1 MNNKNKIT
9 ITITTISILAA
20 LLFACTTNEITP
32 EKYSGFLSDYS
43 ALKPSKNDKDMRV
56 YLRPGVNWQQYDSLM
71 IDKVA
76 IVPSSDMTVT
86 HKEIFTEVADEFQ
99 KLLISHL
106 STQLNVV
113 AVEGTHTLRLEA
125 AITGVYESF
134 DDLRGYQFIPVA
146 AVVTGISRGTGISKK
161 KARMMSEGKLVDAA
175 TGTILAEVIDLKAGK
190 VIQKE
195 GQPVTLSDLEPVLE
209 IWATRITQKLMEL
222 KELAAHKNKLEI
234 KSES

>member
-1 MNNKNKIT
+1 MNNINKIT
-9 ITITTISILAA
+9 IATVSILAV

-43 ALKPSKNDKDMRV
+43 VLKPSKNDKDMRV
-56 YLRPGVNWQQYDSLM
+56 YLRPDVNWQQYDSLM

-76 IVPSSDMTVT
+76 IVPASDMAVT
-86 HKEIFTEVADEFQ
+86 HKEIYTEVADEFQ

-106 STQLNVV
+106 SKQFNVV
-113 AVEGTHTLRLEA
+113 DVEGPHTIRLEA

-161 KARMMSEGKLVDAA
+161 KARMMSEGKLIDSA
-175 TGTILAEVIDLKAGK
+175 TGAILAEAIDLKAGK
-190 VIQKE
+190 VIQRE
-195 GQPVTLSDLEPVLE
+195 GQQVTLSDLEPVLE
-209 IWATRITQKLMEL
+209 IWAARITRKFMEL
-222 KELAAHKNKLEI
+222 KELAAKKHPNKQVI
-234 KSES
+234 NK